1 MDRAAPPTD
10 RRADAIDRKPLGA
23 SVSIQGLSKIYRAHR
38 AIDDVSMEIGAG
50 EFVTILGPSGSGK
63 TSTLMAIAG
72 FLDDYTGRIH
82 IADRQID
89 HLPPHRRD
97 IGVVFQHLALFPHM
111 TVGENIAFPLRMRGM
126 KRSEIRHKL
135 TEALELIDLG
145 NLEARFPSQLSGG
158 QQQRVA
164 LARAIVFSPPLLL
177 LDEPFGALD
186 RKLRERLQVELKL
199 LHRRLGITV
208 IHVTHDQDEAM
219 AISDRIAVMN
229 KGKVEQ
235 FSQPKELYAAPRN
248 RFVADFI
255 GDSVFLHGKLNSI
268 VDGICT
274 VEAEDGG
281 IYVAKSPDSVTPG
294 SPVMVIIRP
303 DSLLLGEDAKG
314 SGNELLG
321 EVTDMMFMGDR
332 TKFEFTL
339 RDRDRITTVVPNV
352 SSKPK
357 VLLGDT
363 ILIGWRPKDAFVFA
377 HKAPAS

>member
-1 MDRAAPPTD
+1 
-10 RRADAIDRKPLGA
+10 
-23 SVSIQGLSKIYRAHR
+23 
-38 AIDDVSMEIGAG
+38 
-50 EFVTILGPSGSGK
+50 
-63 TSTLMAIAG
+63 
-72 FLDDYTGRIH
+72 
-82 IADRQID
+82 
-89 HLPPHRRD
+89 LPPHRRD

-126 KRSEIRHKL
+126 KRAEIRHK
-135 TEALELIDLG
+135 TKEALELIDLG

-235 FSQPKELYAAPRN
+235 FSQPKELYAAPLN

-255 GDSVFLHGKLNSI
+255 GDSVFLHGKLHSI
-268 VDGICT
+268 VDGICR
-274 VEAEDGG
+274 VEADGGG

-321 EVTDMMFMGDR
+321 QVTDMMFMGDR

-352 SSKPK
+352 SAKPK
-357 VLLGDT
+357 ARLGET

-377 HKAPAS
+377 YKVPVS